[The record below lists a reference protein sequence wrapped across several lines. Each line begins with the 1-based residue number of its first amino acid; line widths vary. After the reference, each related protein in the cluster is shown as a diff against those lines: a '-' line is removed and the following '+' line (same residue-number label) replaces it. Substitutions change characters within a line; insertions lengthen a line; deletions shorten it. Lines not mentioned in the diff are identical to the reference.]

1 MGGGGG
7 ILSPI
12 TNAIFGSPQTVATPN
27 YSQAAQDTAAANLK
41 NAQLATSA
49 NRVNQNTPYGSLNY
63 SSSTDQYGN
72 PVWSATQSLSP
83 QLQSLVNTNLGN
95 IGNQYATNFTGGN
108 LPSYGIDPGQTYS
121 DAIMQRLAPQL
132 AQQSESSDVKLAN
145 MGITPGSEAYNR
157 AKTLLYQSQN
167 DARTSAIVNGMN
179 VGLQANQQQY
189 NQNLQNYNNPLAVAR
204 NIQGLTQQNF
214 VNPYNQAAVPGADYT
229 SAAGLTNQGN
239 QANANA
245 QNAYNANMIGGLFG
259 LGAGAL
265 MSPKGTFSSLIS
277 PTSGGGSTLASIGSQ
292 YG

>member
-41 NAQLATSA
+41 NTQLATSA

-132 AQQSESSDVKLAN
+132 AHQSESSDVQLAN
-145 MGITPGSEAYNR
+145 MGITPGTEAYNR
-157 AKTLLYQSQN
+157 AKTLLNQSQN

-189 NQNLQNYNNPLAVAR
+189 NQNLQNYNNPLSVAR
-204 NIQGLTQQNF
+204 NIQSLTQQNF
-214 VNPYNQAAVPGADYT
+214 VSPYTQSATPGADYT
-229 SAAGLTNQGN
+229 SAMGLTNQSE

-245 QNAYNANMIGGLFG
+245 INAQNNAMIGGLFSLAG
-259 LGAGAL
+259 GAIG
-265 MSPKGTFSSLIS
+265 SPKGTFKNMFS
-277 PTSGGGSTLASIGSQ
+277 
-292 YG
+292 